1 MAKVTEVFD
10 LDNSITMSFKTG
22 GAEQQGICTAAS
34 FLWAKQTLRL
44 GRCLTSA
51 DEISKDFKGPLGQI
65 TIGALMST
73 LRHKDALLES
83 KPDEYLEP
91 LGLTS
96 VTGATV
102 LRNFA
107 DLEALAKNN
116 APHIAVFWNSHHTM
130 GYRYHHHDKEYFDME
145 AGLYKAK
152 LTRDIDAKMQE
163 IWKAKKYAVI
173 DKGIVVKLAD

>member
-10 LDNSITMSFKTG
+10 LDNSITMKFKTG
-22 GAEQQGICTAAS
+22 TVSQQGICTAAS
-34 FLWAKQTLRL
+34 FLWARQTLKL
-44 GRCLTSA
+44 GRCLASA
-51 DEISKDFKGPLGQI
+51 NEISADFKGAMGQI

-83 KPDEYLEP
+83 KPDEYLES
-91 LGLTS
+91 LGLVS
-96 VTGATV
+96 VTGAV
-102 LRNFA
+102 GLQNFA

-116 APHIAVFWNSHHTM
+116 APHVAVFWNSHHTM

-152 LTRDIDAKMQE
+152 LTRDIDAKMAE
-163 IWKAKKYAVI
+163 IWKAKGYHVI
-173 DKGIVVKLAD
+173 EKGIVVKLAG